1 MVLVLVLLVS
11 LSEQGFPPHP
21 APVRAST
28 PYCIQSREQEFN
40 PNETAEWE
48 F

>member
-11 LSEQGFPPHP
+11 LSEQGFPPP
-21 APVRAST
+21 PVHASI
-28 PYCIQSREQEFN
+28 PHCIQSREQEFN
-40 PNETAEWE
+40 PNEIAEWE